1 VLNAGTQERY
11 RGNLEQYTAIN
22 PYTIDNIRGALLTA
36 VPFFD
41 DVCGQKNIDN
51 AEYLLP

>member
-1 VLNAGTQERY
+1 MLAPKKDIVAI
-11 RGNLEQYTAIN
+11 QYTAIN

-51 AEYLLP
+51 AEYLVP